1 MEQRMQNEKIHI
13 SGIAALGLVIS
24 IIAIISISLFIFKAE
39 PHIPIFASIVILITF
54 SLAKRQS
61 WDFIETGLKN
71 GLKEGL
77 TPILLFILI
86 GILIGVWMLSGTIP
100 TFIYYGGQLIS
111 AQLFLPSVF
120 IITAVIGISIGSS
133 FTTTAT
139 VGVAFIA
146 LGTGMGFNPAIVAG
160 AIISGALLGDKMSPL
175 SDTTNIASAV
185 CKVDLFEHI
194 RHMLWTTIP
203 AAIICLVVFS
213 FMSNGANSGS
223 SVGEF
228 ADLPAVLK
236 AEGLVSIWA
245 LLPAVVMFVVALKR
259 VPAIFVMMVGII
271 TGAVMAFILQPGI
284 NVAQLMDVMQNG
296 YIGETGDEAM
306 DSILSKGGIQS
317 MMWSVSLVLLT
328 LSMGGLIQ
336 QLRVMERLLE
346 MVQKFISTTGK
357 LILATVVTA
366 IGVNVTVG
374 EQYMSIILT
383 GQAFEKE
390 YEKQGIASKNLARVL
405 EDAGTVIN
413 PLIPYGVS
421 GVFMAGVLGVPVLD
435 YLPFALFCLVSPL
448 LSLFYGF
455 TGISIK
461 KRERVEG

>member
-1 MEQRMQNEKIHI
+1 MEQQIQKGKTHI
-13 SGIAALGLVIS
+13 SGLAALSLIVS

-39 PHIPIFASIVILITF
+39 PQIPIFVSIVVLILF
-54 SLAKRQS
+54 SIVKGHS
-61 WDFIETGLKN
+61 WNFIETGLKN

-100 TFIYYGGQLIS
+100 TFIYYGGQVIS
-111 AQLFLPSVF
+111 ASFFLPSVF
-120 IITAVIGISIGSS
+120 IITAIIGISIGSS
-133 FTTTAT
+133 FTTAAT
-139 VGVAFIA
+139 VGVAFIS

-203 AAIICLVVFS
+203 ATLICLVAFGILS
-213 FMSNGANSGS
+213 IGNGSGQI
-223 SVGEF
+223 GDF
-228 ADLPAVLK
+228 AELPKVLK
-236 AEGLVSIWA
+236 EEGMVSIWA
-245 LLPAVVMFVVALKR
+245 LIPAVVMFGVALKR
-259 VPAIFVMMVGII
+259 VPAIFVMIVGII
-271 TGAVMAFILQPGI
+271 VGSVMAFVLQPG
-284 NVAQLMDVMQNG
+284 VQVSQLMDVMQNG
-296 YIGETGDEAM
+296 YTGATGDEAI
-306 DSILSKGGIQS
+306 DSILTKGGIQS

-336 QLRVMERLLE
+336 QLRIMERLLI
-346 MVQKFISTTGK
+346 MIQSFVSSTGK
-357 LILATVVTA
+357 LIFATVATA

-390 YEKQGIASKNLARVL
+390 YEKQGIAPKNLARVL

-421 GVFMAGVLGVPVLD
+421 GVFMAGVLEVPVLD

-455 TGISIK
+455 TGISIR
-461 KRERVEG
+461 KREQAKA

>member
-1 MEQRMQNEKIHI
+1 MEQQKQNGKTHI
-13 SGIAALGLVIS
+13 SGLAALSLIFS

-39 PHIPIFASIVILITF
+39 PHIPIFASVMVLILF
-54 SLAKRQS
+54 SLVKGHS

-120 IITAVIGISIGSS
+120 IITAIIGISIGSS
-133 FTTTAT
+133 FTTAAT

-203 AAIICLVVFS
+203 ATIICFVVFGIIS
-213 FMSNGANSGS
+213 IGNGSDQ
-223 SVGEF
+223 VGDF
-228 ADLPAVLK
+228 AELPKVLK
-236 AEGLVSIWA
+236 EEGMVSIWA
-245 LLPAVVMFVVALKR
+245 LLPAIVMFGVALKR

-271 TGAVMAFILQPGI
+271 VGSVMIFILQPGVQ
-284 NVAQLMDVMQNG
+284 VAQLMDVMQNG
-296 YIGETGDEAM
+296 YTGATGDEAI
-306 DSILSKGGIQS
+306 DSILTKGGIQS

-336 QLRVMERLLE
+336 QLRIMERLLI
-346 MVQKFISTTGK
+346 MVQSFVSSTGK
-357 LILATVVTA
+357 LIFATVATA

-390 YEKQGIASKNLARVL
+390 YEKQGIAPKNLARVL

-421 GVFMAGVLGVPVLD
+421 GVFMAGVLEVPVLD
-435 YLPFALFCLVSPL
+435 YLSFAFFCLISPF

-455 TGISIK
+455 TGISIR
-461 KRERVEG
+461 KREEVKG

>member
-1 MEQRMQNEKIHI
+1 M
-13 SGIAALGLVIS
+13 SGFAALSLIIS
-24 IIAIISISLFIFKAE
+24 IIAIISLSLFIFKAE
-39 PHIPIFASIVILITF
+39 PHIPIFASIMVLILF
-54 SLAKRQS
+54 SFIKGHS

-86 GILIGVWMLSGTIP
+86 GILIGVWMLAGTIP

-111 AQLFLPSVF
+111 AQFFLPSVF
-120 IITAVIGISIGSS
+120 IITAIIGISIGSS
-133 FTTTAT
+133 FTTAAT

-146 LGTGMGFNPAIVAG
+146 LGTGMGLNPAIVAG

-203 AAIICLVVFS
+203 AAIICLVVFGLFS
-213 FMSNGANSGS
+213 TVNGG
-223 SVGEF
+223 GQIGDF
-228 ADLPAVLK
+228 AELPKVLK
-236 AEGLVSIWA
+236 DQGMVSIWA
-245 LLPAVVMFVVALKR
+245 LIPAVVMFGVALKR

-271 TGAVMAFILQPGI
+271 VGAVMAFVLQPGVQ
-284 NVAQLMDVMQNG
+284 VAQLMDVMQNG
-296 YIGETGDEAM
+296 YTGATGDEAI
-306 DSILSKGGIQS
+306 DSILTKGGIQS
-317 MMWSVSLVLLT
+317 MMWSVSLVILT

-336 QLRVMERLLE
+336 QLRVMERLLV
-346 MVQKFISTTGK
+346 MIQSFVSSTGK
-357 LILATVVTA
+357 LIFATVATA

-390 YEKQGIASKNLARVL
+390 YEKQGIAPKNLARVL

-421 GVFMAGVLGVPVLD
+421 GVFMAGVLEVPVLD

-455 TGISIK
+455 TGISIR
-461 KRERVEG
+461 KREQVKG

>member
-1 MEQRMQNEKIHI
+1 MEQQIQNGKTHI
-13 SGIAALGLVIS
+13 SGLAALSLIVS

-39 PHIPIFASIVILITF
+39 PHIPIFVSIVVLILF
-54 SLAKRQS
+54 SLVKGHS
-61 WDFIETGLKN
+61 WNFIETGLKN

-100 TFIYYGGQLIS
+100 TFIYYGGQVIS
-111 AQLFLPSVF
+111 ASFFLPSVF
-120 IITAVIGISIGSS
+120 IITAIIGISIGSS
-133 FTTTAT
+133 FTTAAT

-203 AAIICLVVFS
+203 ATIICLVAFGILS
-213 FMSNGANSGS
+213 IGNDGGP
-223 SVGEF
+223 VGDF
-228 ADLPAVLK
+228 AELPKVLK
-236 AEGLVSIWA
+236 EEGMVSIWA
-245 LLPAVVMFVVALKR
+245 LIPAVVMFGVALKR

-271 TGAVMAFILQPGI
+271 VGSVMTFVLQPG
-284 NVAQLMDVMQNG
+284 VHVGQLMDVMQNG
-296 YIGETGDEAM
+296 YTGATGDEAI
-306 DSILSKGGIQS
+306 DSILTKGGIQS

-336 QLRVMERLLE
+336 QLRIMERLLI
-346 MVQKFISTTGK
+346 MIQSFVSSTGK
-357 LILATVVTA
+357 LIFATVATA
-366 IGVNVTVG
+366 IGVNITVG

-390 YEKQGIASKNLARVL
+390 YEKQGIAPKNLARVL

-421 GVFMAGVLGVPVLD
+421 GVFMAGVLEVPVLD

-455 TGISIK
+455 TGISIR
-461 KRERVEG
+461 KREQAKG

>member
-1 MEQRMQNEKIHI
+1 MEQQVQKDQVNI
-13 SGIAALGLVIS
+13 SGIAALGLVVS
-24 IIAIISISLFIFKAE
+24 IIAIISTSLFIFKAE
-39 PHIPIFASIVILITF
+39 PHIPIFASIVVLILF
-54 SLAKRQS
+54 SFVKKQP

-111 AQLFLPSVF
+111 AKLFLPSVF
-120 IITAVIGISIGSS
+120 IITAIIGISIGSS

-203 AAIICLVVFS
+203 AAIICLVAFS
-213 FMSNGANSGS
+213 FMSSGASGG
-223 SVGEF
+223 SVGKF
-228 ADLPAVLK
+228 ADLPAVLM

-245 LLPAVVMFVVALKR
+245 LLPAVIMFGVALRR

-271 TGAVMAFILQPGI
+271 TGSVMAFILQPAI
-284 NVAQLMDVMQNG
+284 NIAQLMDVMQNG
-296 YIGETGDEAM
+296 FTGATGDEAM

-336 QLRVMERLLE
+336 QLRVMERLLI
-346 MVQKFISTTGK
+346 MVQKFVSSTGK
-357 LILATVVTA
+357 LILATVATA

-435 YLPFALFCLVSPL
+435 YLPFALFCLISPL

>member
-1 MEQRMQNEKIHI
+1 MEQQIQKDKINI
-13 SGIAALGLVIS
+13 SGIAALGLVLCIV
-24 IIAIISISLFIFKAE
+24 AIISISLFIFKAE
-39 PHIPIFASIVILITF
+39 PHIPIFASIVVLILF
-54 SLAKRQS
+54 SLVKRKS
-61 WDFIETGLKN
+61 WEFIETGLKN

-111 AQLFLPSVF
+111 AKLFLPSVF
-120 IITAVIGISIGSS
+120 IITAIIGISIGSS

-146 LGTGMGFNPAIVAG
+146 LGTGMGFDPAIVAG

-213 FMSNGANSGS
+213 FLSSGASGG
-223 SVGEF
+223 SVGKF

-245 LLPAVVMFVVALKR
+245 LLPAVVMFGVALKR

-271 TGAVMAFILQPGI
+271 TGSVLAFILQPGI

-296 YIGETGDEAM
+296 YTGATGDEAM

-336 QLRVMERLLE
+336 QLRVMERLLI
-346 MVQKFISTTGK
+346 MVQSFVSTTGK
-357 LILATVVTA
+357 LIFATVATA

-435 YLPFALFCLVSPL
+435 YLPFALFCLISPL

-455 TGISIK
+455 TGISIR

>member
-1 MEQRMQNEKIHI
+1 MEQQIQNKKIHI
-13 SGIAALGLVIS
+13 SGLAALSLVIS
-24 IIAIISISLFIFKAE
+24 IIAIISISLFVFKAE
-39 PHIPIFASIVILITF
+39 PHIPIFTSIVVLILF

-61 WDFIETGLKN
+61 WSFIETGLKN

-111 AQLFLPSVF
+111 SQLFLPSVF
-120 IITAVIGISIGSS
+120 IITAIIGISIGSS

-213 FMSNGANSGS
+213 IMSNGASDGA
-223 SVGEF
+223 VGEF
-228 ADLPAVLK
+228 SNLPAVLK

-245 LLPAVVMFVVALKR
+245 LLPAVVMFTVALKR
-259 VPAIFVMMVGII
+259 VPAIFVMMVGIL
-271 TGAVMAFILQPGI
+271 TGALITFVLQPGI
-284 NVAQLMDVMQNG
+284 SISQLMDVMQNG
-296 YIGETGDEAM
+296 YTGATGDEAM

-336 QLRVMERLLE
+336 QLRVMERLLQ
-346 MVQKFISTTGK
+346 MIQSLVSSTGK
-357 LILATVVTA
+357 LILATVATA

-390 YEKQGIASKNLARVL
+390 YEKQGIASKTLARVL

-435 YLPFALFCLVSPL
+435 YLPYAIFCLISPL
-448 LSLFYGF
+448 LSIFYGF

-461 KRERVEG
+461 KREQMEG

>member
-1 MEQRMQNEKIHI
+1 MEQQMQNEKIHI
-13 SGIAALGLVIS
+13 SRFAALSLVA
-24 IIAIISISLFIFKAE
+24 IILSIISISLFKFKAD
-39 PHIPIFASIVILITF
+39 PQVPIFASIMVLIIF
-54 SLAKRQS
+54 SIWKKQS
-61 WDFIETGLKN
+61 WKVIETGLKN

-77 TPILLFILI
+77 TPIFLFILI

-100 TFIYYGGQLIS
+100 TFIYYGSQLMS
-111 AQLFLPSVF
+111 VQFFLPSVF
-120 IITAVIGISIGSS
+120 IITAVIGICIGSS
-133 FTTTAT
+133 FTSAAT

-203 AAIICLVVFS
+203 VSIICLIAFS
-213 FMSNGANSGS
+213 FIGKPDSAS
-223 SVGEF
+223 SVREF
-228 ADLPAVLK
+228 AELPLVLK
-236 AEGLVSIWA
+236 EAGMISLWA
-245 LLPAVVMFVVALKR
+245 LLPAAVMFAVAIKR
-259 VPAIFVMMVGII
+259 VPAIFVMMVGILA
-271 TGAVMAFILQPGI
+271 GAVMAFVLHPGI
-284 NVAQLMDVMQNG
+284 SVGQLMDVMQSG
-296 YIGETGDEAM
+296 YSGQTGDEAI
-306 DSILSKGGIQS
+306 DRILTRGGIQS

-336 QLRVMERLLE
+336 QLGVMERLLE
-346 MVQKFISTTGK
+346 MMQSFISSTGK
-357 LILATVVTA
+357 LILSAVVTA
-366 IGVNVTVG
+366 IGVNITVG

-383 GQAFEKE
+383 GHAFEKE
-390 YEKQGIASKNLARVL
+390 FEKKGIASKNLARVL

-435 YLPFALFCLVSPL
+435 YLPFAFFCLLSPL
-448 LSLFYGF
+448 LSVFYGF
-455 TGISIK
+455 TGISIR
-461 KRERVEG
+461 KREEKVEG

>member
-1 MEQRMQNEKIHI
+1 MEQQIQKGNTHI
-13 SGIAALGLVIS
+13 SGLAALSLIFS

-39 PHIPIFASIVILITF
+39 PHIPIFASIVVLIVF
-54 SLAKRQS
+54 SLVKGHS
-61 WDFIETGLKN
+61 WDYIETGLKN

-77 TPILLFILI
+77 TPIILFILI

-111 AQLFLPSVF
+111 APFFLPSVF
-120 IITAVIGISIGSS
+120 IITAIIGISIGSS
-133 FTTTAT
+133 FTTAAT

-203 AAIICLVVFS
+203 ATIICLVVFGIIS
-213 FMSNGANSGS
+213 TGNGSGQ
-223 SVGEF
+223 VGDF
-228 ADLPAVLK
+228 AELPMVLK
-236 AEGLVSIWA
+236 EEGMVSIWA
-245 LLPAVVMFVVALKR
+245 LLPAVVMFGVALKR
-259 VPAIFVMMVGII
+259 VPAIFVMMIGII
-271 TGAVMAFILQPGI
+271 VGSVMAFILQPEVQ
-284 NVAQLMDVMQNG
+284 VAQLMDVMQNG
-296 YIGETGDEAM
+296 YTGSTGDEAI
-306 DSILSKGGIQS
+306 DSILTKGGIQS

-336 QLRVMERLLE
+336 QLRVMERLLV
-346 MVQKFISTTGK
+346 MIQAFVSSTGK
-357 LILATVVTA
+357 LIFATVATA

-390 YEKQGIASKNLARVL
+390 YEKQGIAPKNLARVL

-421 GVFMAGVLGVPVLD
+421 GVFMAGVLEVPVLD
-435 YLPFALFCLVSPL
+435 YFPFALFCLISPL

-455 TGISIK
+455 TGISIW
-461 KRERVEG
+461 KREQANA

>member
-1 MEQRMQNEKIHI
+1 MEQQKQKDKINI
-13 SGIAALGLVIS
+13 SGIAALGLVFS

-39 PHIPIFASIVILITF
+39 PHIPIFLSIVVLILF

-61 WDFIETGLKN
+61 WNFIETGLKN

-111 AQLFLPSVF
+111 EQLFLPSVF
-120 IITAVIGISIGSS
+120 IITAIIGISIGSS

-213 FMSNGANSGS
+213 FMSSGADSGK
-223 SVGEF
+223 VREF

-245 LLPAVVMFVVALKR
+245 LLPAVVMFGVALKR

-284 NVAQLMDVMQNG
+284 SVAQLMDVMQNG
-296 YIGETGDEAM
+296 YTGQTGDEAM

-346 MVQKFISTTGK
+346 VVQRFVSSTGK
-357 LILATVVTA
+357 LILATVATA
-366 IGVNVTVG
+366 IGVNITVG

-435 YLPFALFCLVSPL
+435 YLPFALFCLISPL

-455 TGISIK
+455 TGISIR

>member
-1 MEQRMQNEKIHI
+1 MQNEKIHI

>member
-1 MEQRMQNEKIHI
+1 
-13 SGIAALGLVIS
+13 
-24 IIAIISISLFIFKAE
+24 
-39 PHIPIFASIVILITF
+39 
-54 SLAKRQS
+54 
-61 WDFIETGLKN
+61 
-71 GLKEGL
+71 
-77 TPILLFILI
+77 
-86 GILIGVWMLSGTIP
+86 
-100 TFIYYGGQLIS
+100 
-111 AQLFLPSVF
+111 
-120 IITAVIGISIGSS
+120 
-133 FTTTAT
+133 
-139 VGVAFIA
+139 
-146 LGTGMGFNPAIVAG
+146 MGFNPAIVAG

-213 FMSNGANSGS
+213 FMSSGAGGG
-223 SVGEF
+223 SVGKF

-236 AEGLVSIWA
+236 SEGLVSIWA
-245 LLPAVVMFVVALKR
+245 LLPAVVMFGVALKR
-259 VPAIFVMMVGII
+259 VPAIFVMMVGIL
-271 TGAVMAFILQPGI
+271 TGSAMAFILQPGI
-284 NVAQLMDVMQNG
+284 SIAQLMDVMQNG
-296 YIGETGDEAM
+296 YTGSTGDEAM
-306 DSILSKGGIQS
+306 NSILSQGGIQR

-336 QLRVMERLLE
+336 QLRVMERILV
-346 MVQKFISTTGK
+346 MVQRFVSSTGK
-357 LILATVVTA
+357 LILATVATA

-383 GQAFEKE
+383 GQAFEME
-390 YEKQGIASKNLARVL
+390 YKKQGISSKNLARVL

-435 YLPFALFCLVSPL
+435 YLPFALFCLISPL

-455 TGISIK
+455 TGISIR

>member
-1 MEQRMQNEKIHI
+1 MEQQIQKEKIHI
-13 SGIAALGLVIS
+13 SGLAALSLVFS
-24 IIAIISISLFIFKAE
+24 IIAIISISLFVFKAE
-39 PHIPIFASIVILITF
+39 PHIPIFASIVVLILF
-54 SLAKRQS
+54 SLIKGHS
-61 WDFIETGLKN
+61 WVFIENGLKN

-111 AQLFLPSVF
+111 AQFFLPSVF

-133 FTTTAT
+133 FTTAAT

-203 AAIICLVVFS
+203 AAIICLVVFGIIS
-213 FMSNGANSGS
+213 TGGSNGQ
-223 SVGEF
+223 VGDF
-228 ADLPAVLK
+228 AELPKVLK
-236 AEGLVSIWA
+236 EQGMVSIWA
-245 LLPAVVMFVVALKR
+245 LIPAVVMFGVALKR

-271 TGAVMAFILQPGI
+271 VGSVMAFILQPGVQ
-284 NVAQLMDVMQNG
+284 VAQLMDVMQNG
-296 YIGETGDEAM
+296 YTGATGDEAI
-306 DSILSKGGIQS
+306 DSILTKGGIQS

-336 QLRVMERLLE
+336 QLRVMERLLI
-346 MVQKFISTTGK
+346 MIQSFVSSTGK
-357 LILATVVTA
+357 LIFATVATA

-390 YEKQGIASKNLARVL
+390 YEKQGIAPKNLARVL

-421 GVFMAGVLGVPVLD
+421 GVFMAGVLEVPVMD
-435 YLPFALFCLVSPL
+435 YLPFAIFCLVSPL

-455 TGISIK
+455 TGISIR
-461 KRERVEG
+461 KREQV